1 MIKLMLL
8 LLTLGQSKT
17 YATLD
22 EEEKDKIKSI
32 LFIMDRFSISLEGY
46 HELTQSQQALPRTYL
61 VESCAKELDS
71 KWKVTRTPGAAQGA
85 ELPLRLLLEEKI
97 RQHVSKNLK

>member
-46 HELTQSQQALPRTYL
+46 HELTQSQPALPRTYL
-61 VESCAKELDS
+61 VESCAKELDR

-85 ELPLRLLLEEKI
+85 ELPLRLLLEEEI
-97 RQHVSKNLK
+97 RQHVSNNLK